1 MRAER
6 LKSSIFAPKKLC
18 GGQTVNRFETRTTLI
33 LGRWH
38 SLKKKNMKQIIITII
53 LLSSSFLYGQND
65 DWHITT
71 TDKEAY
77 TGIAMSNGRIGMLT
91 SSEPFKIQHT
101 VLNNVYDVDPVLK
114 ISQIVHGMDFGN
126 LEVYIDGE
134 QVTAKN
140 ISNWSQTIDMK
151 EAAFTTHFEYKEKAK
166 ISCTVYALRN
176 LQYTGYIDVE
186 ISAME
191 DIEVK
196 AIGKIT
202 IPEKYQNTQNT
213 YQVLR
218 DVETT
223 MPILQ
228 SVAETPFGKHLVA
241 TSGTFVW
248 HQINSS
254 REHQRPELTHAIVS
268 KYENTLS
275 FKKEINK
282 GENLEFAWTGAECTT
297 ADFSDPKSESERM
310 VIFNLLNAR
319 DVLLDGHKALWEE
332 LWEGDIII
340 EGDLESQQDVRLALY
355 HLYAFGRG
363 DSDLSIAPMGL
374 SLQVPYNG
382 HIFWDTELWMFPPL
396 LLLNQ
401 DIARSLVN
409 YRSDRLEPAK
419 KRAINYGYKGAMF
432 PWESD
437 DTGEEATPPFALTG
451 PFEHHITADIGIAFW
466 NYYRVTKNKK
476 WLEEKGYPVL
486 KEVADFWVSRVT
498 KNKDGSYSINNV
510 VGANEFA
517 PNVNDNAFTNG
528 AAITALRYAS
538 LAAKEMGISPDPKWE
553 EVANNINILKFADGT
568 TKEHSDYNGEII
580 KQADANLL
588 SFPLNIVNDKE
599 IILKDLQYYEPR
611 LAKEGPA
618 MGKSIFAVLYA
629 RQGDADNAFR
639 LFKQSYVPNQQ
650 KPFGALSETAT
661 ANHSYFATGAGG
673 MLQTVL
679 FGFGGLEITD
689 EGIVQK
695 NPILPKQWKSLTIKG
710 VGLDKKTYRIEE

>member
-1 MRAER
+1 MKY
-6 LKSSIFAPKKLC
+6 L
-18 GGQTVNRFETRTTLI
+18 LI
-33 LGRWH
+33 CL
-38 SLKKKNMKQIIITII
+38 IT
-53 LLSSSFLYGQND
+53 LSSPLLYAQND
-65 DWHITT
+65 AWHITVN
-71 TDKEAY
+71 DKEEY

-91 SSEPFKIQHT
+91 SSHPFKIKHT

-114 ISQIVHGMDFGN
+114 VSQIIHGMDFGN
-126 LEVYIDGE
+126 LDVIIDGE
-134 QVTAKN
+134 RVQANN
-140 ISNWSQTIDMK
+140 IKNWSQTIDMK
-151 EAAFTTHFEYKEKAK
+151 EASFTTRFDFKGKAM

-176 LQYTGYIDVE
+176 LQYTGYIDIE
-186 ISAME
+186 ITALK
-191 DIEVK
+191 DIDIKV
-196 AIGKIT
+196 IGKIT
-202 IPEKYQNTQNT
+202 IPEKFQNPQNT

-218 DVETT
+218 DLETT

-228 SVAETPFGKHLVA
+228 SVAKTPFGKHLVA

-248 HQINSS
+248 HHINSS
-254 REHQRPELTHAIVS
+254 RESQRPKLTHKIVS
-268 KYENTLS
+268 AYENTLS
-275 FKKEINK
+275 FNSEIKKGK
-282 GENLEFAWTGAECTT
+282 KLAFAWTGAECTT

-310 VIFNLLNAR
+310 VIFNLLNSR
-319 DVLLDGHKALWEE
+319 EVLLGGHRALWEA
-332 LWEGDIII
+332 LWQGDIVI
-340 EGDLESQQDVRLALY
+340 EGDLVSQQEVRLALY

-382 HIFWDTELWMFPPL
+382 HIFWDTELWMFPTL

-409 YRSDRLEPAK
+409 YRSDRLEAAK

-498 KNKDGSYSINNV
+498 KNSDGSYSINNV

-517 PNVNDNAFTNG
+517 PNVNNNAFTNG
-528 AAITALRYAS
+528 AAITVLQNAA
-538 LAAKEMGISPDPKWE
+538 LAAEELGLSPNSKWI
-553 EVANNINILKFADGT
+553 EVATHIKILQFPDRT
-568 TKEHSDYNGEII
+568 TKEHAQYNGERI
-580 KQADANLL
+580 KQADVNLL
-588 SFPLNIVNDKE
+588 SYPLNIVSDK
-599 IILKDLQYYEPR
+599 ITIQKDLQYYEPK

-618 MGKSIFAVLYA
+618 MGKSIFAILYA
-629 RQGDADNAFR
+629 RQGDVDNAFR
-639 LFKQSYVPNQQ
+639 LFKESYVPNQQ
-650 KPFGALSETAT
+650 RPFGALSETAT

-673 MLQTVL
+673 MLQILL
-679 FGFGGLEITD
+679 FGFGGLEISD
-689 EGIVQK
+689 QGIIQK
-695 NPILPKQWKSLTIKG
+695 NPILPKQWKSLTLKG
-710 VGLDKKTYRIEE
+710 VGVDKKTYRLEKK

>member
-1 MRAER
+1 M
-6 LKSSIFAPKKLC
+6 KLL
-18 GGQTVNRFETRTTLI
+18 V
-33 LGRWH
+33 
-38 SLKKKNMKQIIITII
+38 TII
-53 LLSSSFLYGQND
+53 LLSVSSLTYAQND
-65 DWHITT
+65 GWHITT
-71 TDKEAY
+71 KSKEPY
-77 TGIAMSNGRIGMLT
+77 TGIAVSNGRIGMLT
-91 SSEPFKIQHT
+91 SAEPFKIKHT
-101 VLNNVYDVDPVLK
+101 VLNNVYDVNPALK
-114 ISQIVHGMDFGN
+114 VSQIVHGMDFGN
-126 LEVYIDGE
+126 LDVSIDGE
-134 QVTAKN
+134 LVDAKN

-151 EAAFTTHFEYKEKAK
+151 EAAFTTQFNYQGKAK

-176 LQYTGYIDVE
+176 LQYTGYIDVK
-186 ISAME
+186 ISALE
-191 DIEVK
+191 DVAVK
-196 AIGKIT
+196 VVGKIIT
-202 IPEKYQNTQNT
+202 PKAYQNPQNT
-213 YQVLR
+213 YEVLR

-228 SVAETPFGKHLVA
+228 SVATTPFGKHAVA

-248 HQINSS
+248 HRINSS
-254 REHQRPELTHAIVS
+254 REQQRPKLTHDVVS
-268 KYENTLS
+268 AYENTLS
-275 FKKEINK
+275 FESEIK
-282 GENLEFAWTGAECTT
+282 QGEDLEFAWTGAECTT

-310 VIFNLLNAR
+310 IIYNLLNSL
-319 DVLLDGHKALWEE
+319 DVLLAGHRALWEE
-332 LWEGDIII
+332 LWEGDINI

-355 HLYAFGRG
+355 HLYAFGRA

-401 DIARSLVN
+401 PIARSLLN

-419 KRAINYGYKGAMF
+419 RRAVNYGYQGAMF

-466 NYYRVTKNKK
+466 NYFRATKDRE

-498 KNKDGSYSINNV
+498 ENDDGSYSINNV

-528 AAITALRYAS
+528 AAITALQYAT
-538 LAAKEMGISPDPKWE
+538 LAAKELGISPDPEWE
-553 EVANNINILKFADGT
+553 EVANRVRILKFADGT
-568 TKEHSDYNGEII
+568 TREHAAYEGEII
-580 KQADANLL
+580 KQADVNLL
-588 SFPLNIVNDKE
+588 SYPLDVVSDEETIK
-599 IILKDLQYYEPR
+599 KDLKYYEPK
-611 LAKEGPA
+611 LAEEGPA

-639 LFKQSYVPNQQ
+639 LFKESYVPNQQ
-650 KPFGALSETAT
+650 PPFGALSETAT

-710 VGLDKKTYRIEE
+710 IGLHKKTYQVE

>member
-1 MRAER
+1 
-6 LKSSIFAPKKLC
+6 
-18 GGQTVNRFETRTTLI
+18 
-33 LGRWH
+33 
-38 SLKKKNMKQIIITII
+38 MKQILITII
-53 LLSSSFLYGQND
+53 LLTSTILSAQND
-65 DWHITT
+65 GWHITI

-77 TGIAMSNGRIGMLT
+77 TGIAVSNGRIGMLT
-91 SSEPFKIQHT
+91 SAEPFKIKHT
-101 VLNNVYDVDPVLK
+101 VLNNVYDVDPALK
-114 ISQIVHGMDFGN
+114 VSQIVHGMNFGN

-134 QVTAKN
+134 LLTAKN
-140 ISNWSQTIDMK
+140 ISKWSQKIDMK
-151 EAAFTTHFEYKEKAK
+151 EAAFTTHFEYKGKAK

-176 LQYTGYIDVE
+176 LQYTGYIDVK
-186 ISAME
+186 ISALD

-196 AIGKIT
+196 AVGKIT
-202 IPEKYQNTQNT
+202 TPEQYQNPQNT

-228 SVAETPFGKHLVA
+228 SVGKTPFGKHLVA

-254 REHQRPELTHAIVS
+254 REHQRPELIHAVVS
-268 KYENTLS
+268 PYENTLS
-275 FKKEINK
+275 FEKEIKK
-282 GENLEFAWTGAECTT
+282 GKNLEFAWTGAECTT

-310 VIFNLLNAR
+310 VIFNLLNSR
-319 DVLLDGHKALWEE
+319 DVLLNGHRALWEE

-340 EGDLESQQDVRLALY
+340 EGDLKSQQDVRLALY

-466 NYYRVTKNKK
+466 NYYRVTRNNK

-498 KNKDGSYSINNV
+498 KNNDGSYSINNV

-528 AAITALRYAS
+528 AAITALQYAT
-538 LAAKEMGISPDPKWE
+538 LAAKELGISPNSKWE
-553 EVANNINILKFADGT
+553 EVATHINILKLSDGT
-568 TKEHSDYNGEII
+568 TREHSDYNGEII
-580 KQADANLL
+580 KQADVNLL
-588 SFPLNIVNDKE
+588 SYPLNIVSDKE
-599 IILKDLQYYEPR
+599 TILKDLQYYEPK

-629 RQGDADNAFR
+629 RQGDVDNAFR
-639 LFKQSYVPNQQ
+639 LFKESYVPNQQ

-679 FGFGGLEITD
+679 FGFGGLEISD

-710 VGLDKKTYRIEE
+710 IGLDKKTYQIVK